1 MTGDCHIENWL
12 DLCLKERP
20 SNDGVQRYPFS
31 PSFPHPSEGGMVNSC
46 MGGGGRAQKNDGRVL
61 RCHQLQMAWYT
72 FASVEEKSNR

>member
-1 MTGDCHIENWL
+1 MRKTQKHVLGETQGITGDCHIENWL

-46 MGGGGRAQKNDGRVL
+46 TGWGGEVEPRRMMGE
-61 RCHQLQMAWYT
+61 
-72 FASVEEKSNR
+72 S